1 MYAPDNKPTKEEQE
15 KLQWLRYGNID
26 DYKQRDN
33 FYNTYILPE
42 AKNDGRIGK
51 RGEQKELADE
61 KDSTSPIVND
71 NFIGRRDRDRDRDRK
86 NRVISTKRDYKDL
99 FEPEPR
105 ILTINDP
112 LAHLDSTNKYQ
123 RASKFFN
130 SDDAKGGKRRS
141 KKRSRKSKR
150 ISKKQSKKRS
160 RNSRRKRR
168 QRR

>member
-1 MYAPDNKPTKEEQE
+1 MYAPDNKPTLEEQE
-15 KLQWLRYGNID
+15 KLRWLRYGNID

-71 NFIGRRDRDRDRDRK
+71 NFIGRRDRDRK

-112 LAHLDSTNKYQ
+112 FANPSSQAKLKNAEN
-123 RASKFFN
+123 FFN
-130 SDDAKGGKRRS
+130 PDAKGGKRRS